1 MDIILTPTEWL
12 AAALVVFGGTVI
24 QGSIGFGVALV
35 GAPLLYLIHPALVPA
50 PMIVVGVLVS
60 TLVAWRERAGLDVAE
75 VGRVL
80 PGLVLGI
87 ALAGVLMGVL
97 PADALGLLFGVLV
110 LLAVGLSI
118 GLPPPVPGPRLLF
131 AAGGLSGFMGTTT
144 SIGGPPL
151 ALAFQSYRG
160 TRLRGTISACF
171 VPSAV
176 LSLVALAWSGHMDTA
191 QFLLGLSLVPPV
203 ALGFLASAHTARA
216 LDRQWLRSGI
226 LAISALAGIMA
237 IVEALL

>member
-1 MDIILTPTEWL
+1 MLTPTEWL
-12 AAALVVFGGTVI
+12 AAAVVVFGGTVI
-24 QGSIGFGVALV
+24 QGSLGFGVALV

-60 TLVAWRERAGLDVAE
+60 ALVAWRERAGLDVAV

-80 PGLVLGI
+80 PGLVLGV
-87 ALAGVLMGVL
+87 ALAGLLMGVL
-97 PADALGLLFGVLV
+97 PAATLGLLFGVLV

-118 GLPPPVPGPRLLF
+118 GRPPPDPGPRLLF
-131 AAGGLSGFMGTTT
+131 AAGGLSGFMGTAT

-151 ALAFQSYRG
+151 ALVFQAYRG

-171 VPSAV
+171 VPSAAM
-176 LSLVALAWSGHMDTA
+176 SLVALVWSGHMDTA
-191 QFLLGLSLVPPV
+191 RLLLGLSLVPPV

-216 LDRQWLRSGI
+216 LDRQWLRGGI

-237 IVEALL
+237 IAKAVV